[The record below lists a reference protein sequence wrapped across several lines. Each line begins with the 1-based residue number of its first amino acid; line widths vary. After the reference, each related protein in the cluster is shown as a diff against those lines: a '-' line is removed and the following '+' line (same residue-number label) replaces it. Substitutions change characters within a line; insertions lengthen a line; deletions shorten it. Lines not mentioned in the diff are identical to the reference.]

1 MKIKIE
7 TSRIYEYLDG
17 NILEQNSLTIIFVRI
32 KKDED
37 DVRWNSLSMKHAI
50 QTCMLACMSTS
61 HNLRVQIIESL

>member
-17 NILEQNSLTIIFVRI
+17 NILEQNSLTFIFVRI

-37 DVRWNSLSMKHAI
+37 DVR
-50 QTCMLACMSTS
+50 
-61 HNLRVQIIESL
+61 

>member
-17 NILEQNSLTIIFVRI
+17 NILEPNSLTIIFVWK

-50 QTCMLACMSTS
+50 QTCMLA
-61 HNLRVQIIESL
+61 